1 MSLDRG
7 VATMARELVESQ
19 QQSTPDHVAESEYR
33 SLCESLP
40 ILLRT
45 AGLTRTVTFLE
56 AKGKEDRSGQS
67 NKEGVLLDHLRRQ
80 LLAMDVYSNPKQRSL
95 ELPCLVTSKDLST
108 PDYRHI
114 SSLAFRVA
122 YWHKRLAQAL
132 LRQRECGR

>member
-1 MSLDRG
+1 MNLDRG
-7 VATMARELVESQ
+7 IATMARELVESQ
-19 QQSTPDHVAESEYR
+19 QQKTPDHLAESEYR

-45 AGLTRTVTFLE
+45 AGLTRTITFLE
-56 AKGKEDRSGQS
+56 AKKKADRSGQS
-67 NKEGVLLDHLRRQ
+67 NKQGVLLDHLSQQ
-80 LLAMDVYSNPKQRSL
+80 LLAMDVYSNPKQRIL
-95 ELPCLVTSKDLST
+95 ELPRLVTSKDLST

-132 LRQRECGR
+132 LRQREGGR